1 MNYQITEDELNQLQ
15 SVRGQIGLV
24 EGLLCA
30 NGADSNLFNATDL
43 YEFLAAQTATLLRT
57 IKGIEQRQELMRDAP
72 QVTAPDLAHMIRILR
87 GKESNTPTGS
97 EIRITDALVKC
108 AAIDESMQM
117 PLDAWLDALVDMGE
131 EQRTAAVKA
140 APVKPATPR
149 KRERLVATA
158 GAA

>member
-57 IKGIEQRQELMRDAP
+57 IKGIEQRQELMRDAG
-72 QVTAPDLAHMIRILR
+72 TRFDPDVVGTLVHLVRTGDVIAS
-87 GKESNTPTGS
+87 GGTPPHVGP
-97 EIRITDALVKC
+97 ERR
-108 AAIDESMQM
+108 AA
-117 PLDAWLDALVDMGE
+117 
-131 EQRTAAVKA
+131 
-140 APVKPATPR
+140 
-149 KRERLVATA
+149 
-158 GAA
+158 